1 MNFKTVAAV
10 GTAIGIFGV
19 GSAFATFA
27 RIESMGKNTTYIMD
41 DVSIFHP
48 IRTMRF
54 ETELE
59 NQVVS
64 STAKGV

>member
-1 MNFKTVAAV
+1 MTGYYIWFRGHKKRIASLLVMGLNGDVN
-10 GTAIGIFGV
+10 IEGV
-19 GSAFATFA
+19 
-27 RIESMGKNTTYIMD
+27 D

-48 IRTMRF
+48 LRTVRF
-54 ETELE
+54 ENELE